1 MNALSTA
8 ILQQSI
14 GSDRPTTAALVKA
27 LLQMEK
33 AAKRQTLTAE
43 QLLGTWRLHFSSR
56 GKVKLTDAKRRGFY
70 MPGWLPAQIGF
81 AQQEMQGA
89 PLTITNQVAIGAV
102 RLKLSGPARFSEKR
116 NLLAFDFTRMEIQL
130 LGKTV
135 YSGKFPSPRDGQE
148 FMQVPIGKLPFFAFF
163 VANDDLIAA
172 RGRGGGLAIWMRS

>member
-1 MNALSTA
+1 
-8 ILQQSI
+8 
-14 GSDRPTTAALVKA
+14 
-27 LLQMEK
+27 
-33 AAKRQTLTAE
+33 
-43 QLLGTWRLHFSSR
+43 
-56 GKVKLTDAKRRGFY
+56 
-70 MPGWLPAQIGF
+70 
-81 AQQEMQGA
+81 
-89 PLTITNQVAIGAV
+89 VAIGAV